1 MAIGHH
7 RYFYISSGPP
17 ARNMVSERSGTAFG
31 AVAIWWVHLN
41 RAPEVHQKD
50 ALDFDVA
57 SNPHNALL
65 THEQSNMTNRRVF
78 PGGALAAASAV
89 TLACLSHGIVVTE
102 RDRVTRDLQ
111 AFIAI

>member
-1 MAIGHH
+1 
-7 RYFYISSGPP
+7 
-17 ARNMVSERSGTAFG
+17 
-31 AVAIWWVHLN
+31 
-41 RAPEVHQKD
+41 VHQKD

-65 THEQSNMTNRRVF
+65 MQEEPNMTTRRVF

-89 TLACLSHGIVVTE
+89 TLACLAHGIVVTE
-102 RDRVTRDLQ
+102 RDRLARDLQ